1 MNAENQKEFM
11 WSKQELD
18 EKSRWAFEHPH
29 DAKERRK
36 IRTDIADEIEEMLAE
51 EGFVR
56 CRTTFLRA
64 RGGDLLQYVSVRCF
78 GTWGQPEI
86 DVDMMPLY
94 NVFDYAG
101 RMMNA
106 VITDEGAEGAS
117 LETLQGICVHP
128 IYNSY
133 LAHKDDYLSEMGR
146 EKELLK
152 SVMENINKIDDLETY
167 DRWFEKNVAKEE
179 NSNHLVRLP
188 CLLVHKK
195 YENAN
200 FIMTRYVSD
209 DEDAYQKIQTEYN
222 CGFEKVEDM
231 MPVRTKTYK
240 EFKKLICAMNDKNDE
255 EVVKTL
261 NQWKIEAYHA
271 IEKKSKTFCRK
282 YPMTLIP

>member
-1 MNAENQKEFM
+1 MNMENQEESM
-11 WSKQELD
+11 WSMQELD

-64 RGGDLLQYVSVRCF
+64 RGVDLLQYVSVRCF

-94 NVFDYAG
+94 NVFDYVG

-106 VITDEGAEGAS
+106 VITDEGAEGES
-117 LETLQGICVHP
+117 LETLQGIRVHP

-152 SVMENINKIDDLETY
+152 SVMESINRIDDLEMY
-167 DRWFEKNVAKEE
+167 DRWFEKTVAKEE

-188 CLLVHKK
+188 YLLVHKK

-209 DEDAYQKIQTEYN
+209 EENAYQKIQTEYN

-282 YPMTLIP
+282 YPITLIP